1 MSKKSFN
8 LDSFYQLL
16 KGRVFHNIDY
26 QSWLLEC
33 MKNAALPIHA
43 KFGPVINE
51 FVLSTFLT
59 DQCQRIPENVVEAYF
74 EDCSTISTSQILML
88 LYILTF
94 NDYIIAFKTEPK
106 LMSMNNAKEQKA
118 YSVDLLDRIPIR
130 FILNHVESYQN
141 GNAYKSIYS
150 DLLALSANLYPELFD
165 IQSFLIQEGKDSAMD
180 SLWHIKTVYRD
191 WKKNLTTAEL
201 EQLLSQWETNVSTV
215 VDGMSVCD
223 ERQGDEIFMP

>member
-1 MSKKSFN
+1 M
-8 LDSFYQLL
+8 
-16 KGRVFHNIDY
+16 
-26 QSWLLEC
+26 
-33 MKNAALPIHA
+33 
-43 KFGPVINE
+43 
-51 FVLSTFLT
+51 
-59 DQCQRIPENVVEAYF
+59 DQ
-74 EDCSTISTSQILML
+74 TSQV
-88 LYILTF
+88 T
-94 NDYIIAFKTEPK
+94 PK
-106 LMSMNNAKEQKA
+106 LTSIAA